1 MGKYKVSV
9 QSLIDHIKTAT
20 DVDPWA
26 QEMAE
31 ELLKKQ
37 EAKPVNVHGRFQTIK
52 YGTCPTCGEGL
63 NSEVFPHWCGFCGQA
78 VKWDA

>member
-1 MGKYKVSV
+1 MKKYKVSV

-31 ELLKKQ
+31 ELLTKQ
-37 EAKPVNVHGRFQTIK
+37 EPIPVEI
-52 YGTCPTCGEGL
+52 CGEIFNTKMGDCPHCGERL
-63 NSEVFPHWCGFCGQA
+63 NSEVYPHWCGFCGQA
-78 VKWDA
+78 VKWE